1 MSKKEKGFLITSL
14 IINIL
19 TIFAVIGSFV
29 YSFFLTGEMALTA
42 KGLNSLRFY
51 TVISNLLL
59 AILAIPL
66 VINEFI
72 SLKKNELKISAYAS
86 GLKFLGVAGTTIT
99 ILTVACFISPMEVKN
114 GGSYLTTFQGPN
126 LIYHFISPLLALVSF
141 CVFESN
147 QKLKFR
153 KTPYGLISILAYASF
168 YILNIKFHYTTN
180 GIDGVYDWY
189 GFLGKDGNR
198 SIWLVAIIVILASY
212 LVCILLWA
220 LKLAFGHLFFAK
232 EPMPISEETPGQ
244 EIETKDNKMEETV
257 ENNEAKVNEVQEE
270 QPSEENSESSEE
282 EIDVEITENEEKSQ
296 KSPTKTPSN
305 KANTY
310 NGKTRTYHI
319 SKVEGKGW
327 QVKLATG
334 KKAIKFFS
342 TQKEAI
348 AYAKSLSLSQGGSV
362 RIHSVK
368 GKMRK

>member
-14 IINIL
+14 ILNIL
-19 TIFAVIGSFV
+19 TILAIMGSFI

-59 AILAIPL
+59 AVLAIPL
-66 VINEFI
+66 VVNEFI

-99 ILTVACFISPMEVKN
+99 ILTVACFISPMEVNN
-114 GGSYLTTFQGPN
+114 GGSYLTMFQGPN

-141 CVFESN
+141 CIFESN

-153 KTPYGLISILAYASF
+153 NTPYGLISILAYASF

-198 SIWLVAIIVILASY
+198 SIWFVAIIVILASY
-212 LVCILLWA
+212 LVCVLLWA

-232 EPMPISEETPGQ
+232 EPMPITEEISTSESVTNDSDTKETEET
-244 EIETKDNKMEETV
+244 
-257 ENNEAKVNEVQEE
+257 AKNNEVQEE
-270 QPSEENSESSEE
+270 QSAEENSESSEE

-296 KSPTKTPSN
+296 KSLTKAPSN
-305 KANTY
+305 KTNTY

-334 KKAIKFFS
+334 KKAIKFFP

-348 AYAKSLSLSQGGSV
+348 AYAKSLSLTQGGSV